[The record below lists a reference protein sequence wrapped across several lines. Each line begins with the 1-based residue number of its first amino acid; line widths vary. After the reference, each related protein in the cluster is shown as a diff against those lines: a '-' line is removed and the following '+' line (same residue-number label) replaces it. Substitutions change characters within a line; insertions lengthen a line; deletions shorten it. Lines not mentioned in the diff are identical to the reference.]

1 MAVYVMLLALAW
13 LAGWLHAR
21 VWLWLRAWSAWKAAI
36 GRFPLV
42 GL

>member
-21 VWLWLRAWSAWKAAI
+21 VWLRAWSAWKAAI